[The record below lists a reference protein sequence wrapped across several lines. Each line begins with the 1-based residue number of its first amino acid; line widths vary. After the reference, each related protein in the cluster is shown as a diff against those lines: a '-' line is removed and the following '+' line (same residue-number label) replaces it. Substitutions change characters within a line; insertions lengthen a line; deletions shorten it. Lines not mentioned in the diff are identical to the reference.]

1 MRNKWLLVVWTAL
14 AVAGC
19 SKQEKSAEKAVDA
32 ATGVAALDTDD
43 KRASYSL
50 GVNLGMRLKQQQVVI
65 NVDSFTRGFT
75 DATSDKK
82 RLLTDEQ
89 VATELQ
95 NFEKR
100 RAEAAEKATKGLAD
114 KNKAESAAFL
124 AENAKKDGVKTT
136 ASGLQYKIVKAGKGP
151 MPKSSDEVQVHY
163 AGKLVNGT
171 EFDSS
176 IKRGEPVTFPV
187 NGVIAGWTE
196 ALQLMPEGSTWE
208 VYIPSDLAYGPG
220 GTGDVIG
227 PNAAL
232 VFEVQLLK
240 VNKAAKAK

>member
-19 SKQEKSAEKAVDA
+19 SKQDQAADKAAQAGAVDKI
-32 ATGVAALDTDD
+32 LDTED

-50 GVNLGMRLKQQQVVI
+50 GVNLGMRLKQQKVSL
-65 NVDSFTRGFT
+65 NVESFTRGFT
-75 DATSDKK
+75 DATTDAK
-82 RLLTDEQ
+82 RLLNDEQ

-100 RAEAAEKATKGLAD
+100 RAEEAEKAMKDIAE
-114 KNKAESAAFL
+114 KNKTESAAFL
-124 AENAKKDGVKTT
+124 AANAKKEGVKTT

-151 MPKSSDEVQVHY
+151 IPKAADEVQVHY

-240 VNKAAKAK
+240 VNKAKAK

>member
-1 MRNKWLLVVWTAL
+1 MLNKWLLVVCTAL

-19 SKQEKSAEKAVDA
+19 NKQDEAADKAADAGDA
-32 ATGVAALDTDD
+32 AQILNTDE
-43 KRASYSL
+43 KKASYSL
-50 GVNLGMRLKQQQVVI
+50 GVNLGMRLKQQQVVLD
-65 NVDSFTRGFT
+65 VETFTRGFT
-75 DATSDKK
+75 DATTDGK

-89 VATELQ
+89 VQTELQ

-100 RAEAAEKATKGLAD
+100 RVEEAEKAMKDMAE
-114 KNKAESAAFL
+114 KNKVDSEKFL

-136 ASGLQYKIVKAGKGP
+136 ASGLQYKVISEGKGAKP
-151 MPKSSDEVQVHY
+151 APTDEVQVHY
-163 AGKLVNGT
+163 AGRLVDGT

-176 IKRGEPVTFPV
+176 IKRGEPVSFPV

-196 ALQLMPEGSTWE
+196 ALQLMPEGSKWE
-208 VYIPSDLAYGPG
+208 IYIPSDLAYGPG

-232 VFEVQLLK
+232 IFEVELLK
-240 VNKAAKAK
+240 VNRAAQK

>member
-1 MRNKWLLVVWTAL
+1 MRNKWLLVACTAL

-19 SKQEKSAEKAVDA
+19 SKQDQAADKAADAGDA
-32 ATGVAALDTDD
+32 AQILNTDE
-43 KRASYSL
+43 KKASYSL
-50 GVNLGMRLKQQQVVI
+50 GVNLGMRLKQQQVVLD
-65 NVDSFTRGFT
+65 VATFTRGFT
-75 DATSDKK
+75 DATTDAK

-89 VATELQ
+89 VQTELQ

-100 RAEAAEKATKGLAD
+100 RMEAAEKAMKDMAE
-114 KNKAESAAFL
+114 KNKAESEKFL

-136 ASGLQYKIVKAGKGP
+136 ASGLQYKVITEGKGAKP
-151 MPKSSDEVQVHY
+151 AATDEVQVHY
-163 AGKLVNGT
+163 AGRLVNGT

-196 ALQLMPEGSTWE
+196 ALQLMPEGSKWE
-208 VYIPSDLAYGPG
+208 VYIPSDLGYGPG

-232 VFEVQLLK
+232 IFEVELLK
-240 VNKAAKAK
+240 VNVAKK